1 MRRAYS
7 SLDSPA
13 ECKMK
18 KLRSIA
24 IIFVSEIVANFV
36 RRKFVSKTIEM
47 ELMDLLNTQ
56 TKPFLQILGFSL
68 CLSPMQIEFC

>member
-13 ECKMK
+13 ELKK

-24 IIFVSEIVANFV
+24 IIFFSEIIAYFV
-36 RRKFVSKTIEM
+36 GRKFVSKTIEM
-47 ELMDLLNTQ
+47 ELMNLLSTHLLLLMLETTWEEKN
-56 TKPFLQILGFSL
+56 G
-68 CLSPMQIEFC
+68 